1 MAVTIE
7 RNSKEITI
15 KLPVDTSVDFLVIS
29 IVVFVVVRFV
39 NRLKGRAQ
47 DVSDAMV
54 VTPKDIELLVG

>member
-1 MAVTIE
+1 M
-7 RNSKEITI
+7 
-15 KLPVDTSVDFLVIS
+15 PVDTSVDFLVIS